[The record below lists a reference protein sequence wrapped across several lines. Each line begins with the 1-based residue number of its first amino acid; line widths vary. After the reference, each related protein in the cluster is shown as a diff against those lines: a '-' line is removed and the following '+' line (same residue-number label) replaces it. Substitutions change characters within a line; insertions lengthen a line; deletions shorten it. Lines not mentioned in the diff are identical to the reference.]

1 MWDQWVCILLA
12 LGTEQG
18 QCCSG
23 DNATG
28 EAALVKGKGIYFFI
42 SLLISQMWLDLP
54 WPSQVPAAVPLPA
67 LSVHPCGKRVLHVC
81 ILVLLQQAR
90 DGARNESADPEVFSH
105 VFSGWN

>member
-42 SLLISQMWLDLP
+42 SLLVCKKQISPKRGWICLGHRRFQQPCPCLP
-54 WPSQVPAAVPLPA
+54 
-67 LSVHPCGKRVLHVC
+67 
-81 ILVLLQQAR
+81 
-90 DGARNESADPEVFSH
+90 
-105 VFSGWN
+105 